1 MPLAPAHTPCVG
13 GRFRAVSCTRG
24 GGVFSWGSRMLSNT
38 WGCWQLPLGPLAF
51 GGLDQSVSMS
61 VWMCVCACCVGAYV
75 RVCDVSACSRRGAHT
90 GSRSCEPCPERPS
103 PWGASQERAI
113 HSPSARIPS
122 ERARC
127 ERTGSPCMI
136 RTLDKQAR
144 SERVGCPYVTWNLIE
159 RARCERFESPCS
171 AHPYIS
177 FVRVPWGSD
186 GWSRVDHVDDVEC

>member
-61 VWMCVCACCVGAYV
+61 VCMCVCVCCVGACV
-75 RVCDVSACSRRGAHT
+75 RVCDVCACSRRGAHT

-113 HSPSARIPS
+113 HSPSARILS

-127 ERTGSPCMI
+127 KQTGSPYMA

-159 RARCERFESPCS
+159 RARCERSESPCTT
-171 AHPYIS
+171 HPYVS
-177 FVRVPWGSD
+177 FARVP
-186 GWSRVDHVDDVEC
+186 